1 MTIRNLLFL
10 VFIAVFVWQCRSDE
24 TVSLGAGVK
33 VDQAPQQVLVNDA
46 DSFEFNDYL
55 ITPLADFSLQ
65 AKVLSREDYF
75 LDRESDLAP
84 TDLALG
90 WQQMSDEAVLSQID
104 ITQSGRWYHWRV
116 EDFPIPRRAIET
128 QSANMHMIPADDH
141 MAAMLDLIKPGQLIS
156 LQGQLVRAESV
167 DGWRW
172 QSSLSREDTGAR
184 ACELIYVTS
193 LEIVS
198 PREL

>member
-10 VFIAVFVWQCRSDE
+10 VLIAVFVWQCRADE

-33 VDQAPQQVLVNDA
+33 VEQPPQQVLVNDA
-46 DSFEFNDYL
+46 DSFQFNDYL

-90 WQQMSDEAVLSQID
+90 WQQMSDETVLSQID
-104 ITQSGRWYHWRV
+104 ISQTGRWYHWRV
-116 EDFPIPRRAIET
+116 QDFPIPRRAIET
-128 QSANMHMIPADDH
+128 QSANMHMIPADEHVAD
-141 MAAMLDLIKPGQLIS
+141 MLDMVRPGQLIS
-156 LQGQLVRAESV
+156 LQGQLVRVEAD

-172 QSSLSREDTGAR
+172 QSSLSRDDTGAR

-198 PREL
+198 P

>member
-1 MTIRNLLFL
+1 MSLRNLLFL
-10 VFIAVFVWQCRSDE
+10 LMIGLFVWQCRAAE
-24 TVSLGAGVK
+24 TVSLGPGIK
-33 VDQAPQQVLVNDA
+33 VQTTPAQMPIKQGET
-46 DSFEFNDYL
+46 FEFNEYL
-55 ITPLADFSLQ
+55 ITPLAQFSLE

-104 ITQSGRWYHWRV
+104 ISQSGRWYHWRV

-128 QSANMHMIPADDH
+128 QSANMHLVPADDQV
-141 MAAMLDLIKPGQLIS
+141 AVMLEMVKPGQLIS
-156 LQGQLVRAESV
+156 LEGQLIKAESY

-172 QSSLSREDTGAR
+172 QSSLTREDTGAR
-184 ACELIYVTS
+184 ACELVYVTS
-193 LEIVS
+193 LEILA
-198 PREL
+198 P